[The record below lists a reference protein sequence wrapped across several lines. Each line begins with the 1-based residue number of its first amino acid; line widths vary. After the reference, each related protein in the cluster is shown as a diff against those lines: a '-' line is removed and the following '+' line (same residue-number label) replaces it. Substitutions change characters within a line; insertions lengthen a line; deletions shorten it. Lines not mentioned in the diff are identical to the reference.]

1 MDWTGQRKQKKKMGF
16 RLQKEAKQFEIDF
29 LSKTAKNCDM
39 SFGSMVDIYME
50 DCKARLKPT
59 TYQGKEAVIAKHI
72 LPYFRHLRINDIQP
86 MTVRRWQTDL
96 INSTQNYKPTYLR
109 TLNSQLSAIFNFAMK
124 YYGLPSNPVQ
134 KSGTIGKKHSGLEQY
149 WTVDE
154 FKVFIEAI
162 SDKPMS
168 VVIFNL
174 LYWSGMRSGE
184 LLALTLNDFDFEVC
198 TVSITKNYARMN
210 GEDLF
215 LEPKTPKSNRKI
227 TLPQFVCD
235 LVKNYGCDALRLY
248 ELFVGPPELDAEW
261 DDRGIDGVYRF
272 LNRFWN
278 LVQASKDLDIQPTK
292 EMIKLRNRL
301 VYDIETR
308 FEQFSLNTVI
318 SGFMEYNNK
327 LIELSKKQGGI
338 DKETLKTFVILLAP
352 FAPHMGEELWEQ
364 LGGTDS
370 VFHSQWPKYEEEH
383 LKDDEVEIA
392 VQINGKTK
400 GTVTIPADITK
411 EDAIETAKKALGD
424 KLNGVIVK
432 EIYVPGR
439 IINIVQKPAK

>member
-1 MDWTGQRKQKKKMGF
+1 MPTYKDEKTGLWYCKFVYMDWTGQRKQKKKMGF

-86 MTVRRWQTDL
+86 MTVRRWQTGL

-109 TLNSQLSAIFNFAMK
+109 RLNSQLSAIFNFAMK

-198 TVSITKNYARMN
+198 TVSITKNYA
-210 GEDLF
+210 D
-215 LEPKTPKSNRKI
+215 
-227 TLPQFVCD
+227 
-235 LVKNYGCDALRLY
+235 RLY
-248 ELFVGPPELDAEW
+248 GYSPSDRLFETTKHYLKNEM
-261 DDRGIDGVYRF
+261 DRGCRKTGLKEIRVHDLRHSH
-272 LNRFWN
+272 
-278 LVQASKDLDIQPTK
+278 ASL
-292 EMIKLRNRL
+292 
-301 VYDIETR
+301 
-308 FEQFSLNTVI
+308 
-318 SGFMEYNNK
+318 
-327 LIELSKKQGGI
+327 LIELGFAPLLISERLGHESVTTTLEIYSHLYPTKQGEVASRLQ
-338 DKETLKTFVILLAP
+338 D
-352 FAPHMGEELWEQ
+352 FA
-364 LGGTDS
+364 
-370 VFHSQWPKYEEEH
+370 
-383 LKDDEVEIA
+383 
-392 VQINGKTK
+392 
-400 GTVTIPADITK
+400 
-411 EDAIETAKKALGD
+411 
-424 KLNGVIVK
+424 
-432 EIYVPGR
+432 
-439 IINIVQKPAK
+439 